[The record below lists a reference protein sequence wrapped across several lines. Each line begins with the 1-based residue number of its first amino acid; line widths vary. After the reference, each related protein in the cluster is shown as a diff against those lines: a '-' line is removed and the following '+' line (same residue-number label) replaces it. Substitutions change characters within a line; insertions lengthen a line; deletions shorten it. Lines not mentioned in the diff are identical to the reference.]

1 MNSYE
6 PEYFKQLAKQLRF
19 SLSDTEAADIAD
31 EFGILLDQMRLLDKI
46 DTEGV
51 EEMIYPIEAE
61 TTFLREDVIGH
72 TFTSEEALSNAPR
85 KANDHFVTVKVV
97 G

>member
-1 MNSYE
+1 MNRYE
-6 PEYFKQLAKQLRF
+6 PDYFKQLAKQLRF
-19 SLSDTEAADIAD
+19 YLSDAEAADIAN
-31 EFGILLDQMRLLDKI
+31 EFGVLLDQMSLLEKI

-51 EEMIYPIEAE
+51 EEMIYPIEDE
-61 TTFLREDVIGH
+61 TTFLRDDVVGQ
-72 TFTSEEALSNAPR
+72 TFTVEEAMANAPR